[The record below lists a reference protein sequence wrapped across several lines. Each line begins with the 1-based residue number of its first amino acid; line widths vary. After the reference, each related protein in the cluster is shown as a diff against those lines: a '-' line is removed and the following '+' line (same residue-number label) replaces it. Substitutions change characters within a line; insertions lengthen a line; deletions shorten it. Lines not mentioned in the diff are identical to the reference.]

1 MISMLYEDNT
11 AKLLGLEDV
20 IIKKVWEDESSRHV
34 EIELPRCKHKCPCCD
49 AETDHIHDYRMQK
62 IKDISAFGKNVYL
75 HLRKR
80 RYVCSS
86 CGKRFY
92 EENSFLPRY
101 HRMTNRKNARILED
115 FRDTVSASYIARK
128 HNISTTTALRYF
140 NLVNYSCKE
149 LPEVLSIDEFKGNA
163 GGEKYQTIL
172 TDARNR
178 KIIDILPNRKKADM
192 IRYFRRFKNRKEVKY
207 VVIDMNPHFREV
219 AEICFPKATIVI
231 DRYHVTRQAIWAL
244 ERVRKEEQ
252 KHLSADWRR
261 FCKHSKGLLNKPPE
275 KLRDEEREKLRIILG
290 LSTRLE
296 QAYYLKN
303 DFLLF
308 MHSPN
313 SEVAEEL
320 LADWIYRA
328 ENSHLSE
335 FDDCTRALH
344 NWGKL
349 ILNSFDVRFTNGFT
363 EGCNNKTKVL
373 KRVCYGV
380 RNFSRFRNRILHCAS

>member
-1 MISMLYEDNT
+1 MLYEDYT

-20 IIKKVWEDESSRHV
+20 IIKKVWEDESAHHI
-34 EIELPRCKHKCPCCD
+34 ELELPRCKHSCPCCG
-49 AETDHIHDYRMQK
+49 AETDRIHDYRKQK
-62 IKDISAFGKNVYL
+62 IKDISAFGKDVYL
-75 HLRKR
+75 YLRKR
-80 RYVCSS
+80 RYACDG

-92 EENSFLPRY
+92 EKNSFLPRY
-101 HRMTNRKNARILED
+101 HRMTSRKNARIIED

-140 NLVNYSCKE
+140 NLVNYSCKA

-172 TDARNR
+172 TDARER

-192 IRYFRRFKNRKEVKY
+192 IRYFLRFKNRKEVKY

-219 AEICFPKATIVI
+219 AEICFPQATIVI

-261 FCKHSKGLLNKPPE
+261 FCKHSKALLNKPPN
-275 KLRDEEREKLRIILG
+275 KLKEEEREKLRIILG

-296 QAYYLKN
+296 QAYFLKN
-303 DFLLF
+303 DFLFL

-313 SEVAEEL
+313 SEAAEEL
-320 LADWIYRA
+320 LDDWIYRA
-328 ENSHLSE
+328 EFSHLPE
-335 FDDCTRALH
+335 FRECTRAIH

-349 ILNSFDVRFTNGFT
+349 ILNSFDVPFTNGYT

>member
-1 MISMLYEDNT
+1 MLYEDYT

-20 IIKKVWEDESSRHV
+20 IIKKVWEDESAHHI
-34 EIELPRCKHKCPCCD
+34 ELELPRRKHNCPCCG
-49 AETDHIHDYRMQK
+49 AETDRIHDYRKQK
-62 IKDISAFGKNVYL
+62 IKDISAFGKDVYL

-80 RYVCSS
+80 RYVCDG

-92 EENSFLPRY
+92 EKNSFLPRY
-101 HRMTNRKNARILED
+101 HRMTSRKNARIIED

-140 NLVNYSCKE
+140 NLVNYSCKA

-172 TDARNR
+172 TDARER

-192 IRYFRRFKNRKEVKY
+192 IRYFLRFKNRKEVKY

-219 AEICFPKATIVI
+219 AEICFPQATIVI

-261 FCKHSKGLLNKPPE
+261 FCKHSKALLNKPPN
-275 KLRDEEREKLRIILG
+275 KLKEEEREKLRIILG

-296 QAYYLKN
+296 QAYFLKN
-303 DFLLF
+303 DFLFL

-313 SEVAEEL
+313 SEAAEEL

-328 ENSHLSE
+328 ESSHLPE
-335 FDDCTRALH
+335 FRECTRAIH

-349 ILNSFDVRFTNGFT
+349 ILNSFDVPFTNGFT

-380 RNFSRFRNRILHCAS
+380 RNFPRFRNRILHCAS

>member
-1 MISMLYEDNT
+1 MLYEDNT
-11 AKLLGLEDV
+11 SKLLGLEDV
-20 IIKKVWEDESSRHV
+20 IIKNVWDEGQEKHI
-34 EIELPRCKHKCPCCD
+34 EIELPRRNHACPCCGT
-49 AETDHIHDYRMQK
+49 ETDRIHDYRMQK
-62 IKDISAFGKNVYL
+62 IRDISSFGKNVYL

-80 RYVCSS
+80 RYICSD

-92 EENSFLPRY
+92 EKNNFLPRY
-101 HRMTNRKNARILED
+101 HRMTSRKNARIIED
-115 FRDTVSASYIARK
+115 FRDTVSASYIAKK

-140 NLVNYSCKE
+140 NLVNYTCKE

-192 IRYFRRFKNRKEVKY
+192 IRYFRRFKNRKQVKY

-261 FCKHSKGLLNKPPE
+261 FCKHSKALLNKAPE
-275 KLRDEEREKLRIILG
+275 KLKDEEREKLRIILG

-303 DFLLF
+303 DFLFL

-313 SEVAEEL
+313 SEMAEEL

-328 ENSHLSE
+328 ESSRLSKFRE
-335 FDDCTRALH
+335 CTRAIH
-344 NWGKL
+344 NWGNL
-349 ILNSFDVRFTNGFT
+349 ILNSFDVRFTNGYT

-380 RNFSRFRNRILHCAS
+380 RNFARFRNRILHCAA

>member
-1 MISMLYEDNT
+1 MLYEDYT

-20 IIKKVWEDESSRHV
+20 IIKKVWEDESAHHI
-34 EIELPRCKHKCPCCD
+34 ELELPRRKHNCPCCG
-49 AETDHIHDYRMQK
+49 AETDRIHDYRKQK
-62 IKDISAFGKNVYL
+62 IKDISAFGKDVYL

-80 RYVCSS
+80 RYVCDG

-92 EENSFLPRY
+92 EKNSFLPRY
-101 HRMTNRKNARILED
+101 HRMTSRKNARIIED

-140 NLVNYSCKE
+140 NLVNYSCKA

-172 TDARNR
+172 TDARER
-178 KIIDILPNRKKADM
+178 KILDILPNRKKADM
-192 IRYFRRFKNRKEVKY
+192 IRYFLRFKNRKEVKY

-219 AEICFPKATIVI
+219 AEICFPQATIVI

-261 FCKHSKGLLNKPPE
+261 FCKHSKALLNKPPN
-275 KLRDEEREKLRIILG
+275 KLKEEEREKLRIILG

-296 QAYYLKN
+296 QAYFLKN
-303 DFLLF
+303 DFLFL

-313 SEVAEEL
+313 SEVAEDL

-328 ENSHLSE
+328 ESSHLPE
-335 FDDCTRALH
+335 FRECTRAIH

-349 ILNSFDVRFTNGFT
+349 ILNSFDVPFTNGFT

-373 KRVCYGV
+373 KRVCYGM
-380 RNFSRFRNRILHCAS
+380 RNFPRFRNRILHCAS

>member
-1 MISMLYEDNT
+1 MRSKNYGINVRVTEEEKQ
-11 AKLLGLEDV
+11 KLLENARFCSLSLSEYLRRLGLGKEVRAAITERDYRLFRMLNGL
-20 IIKKVWEDESSRHV
+20 KA
-34 EIELPRCKHKCPCCD
+34 ELPQLQQEEILSRLE
-49 AETDHIHDYRMQK
+49 AIL
-62 IKDISAFGKNVYL
+62 NVL
-75 HLRKR
+75 K
-80 RYVCSS
+80 
-86 CGKRFY
+86 
-92 EENSFLPRY
+92 Y
-101 HRMTNRKNARILED
+101 HRMTSRKNARIIED
-115 FRDTVSASYIARK
+115 FRDTVSAAYIARK

-140 NLVNYSCKE
+140 NLVNYSHKA

-219 AEICFPKATIVI
+219 AEICFPQATIVI

-252 KHLSADWRR
+252 KHLSSDWRR
-261 FCKHSKGLLNKPPE
+261 FCKHSKALLNKPPD
-275 KLRDEEREKLRIILG
+275 KLKEDEREKLRIILG

-296 QAYYLKN
+296 QAYFLKN
-303 DFLLF
+303 DFLFL
-308 MHSPN
+308 MHSQN
-313 SEVAEEL
+313 SQVAKEL

-328 ENSHLSE
+328 ESSHLPE
-335 FDDCTRALH
+335 LQDCTRAIH
-344 NWGKL
+344 NWGQL
-349 ILNSFDVRFTNGFT
+349 ILNSFIVPFTNGYT

-373 KRVCYGV
+373 KGVCYGL
-380 RNFSRFRNRILHCAS
+380 RNFHRFRNTILHCAS

>member
-1 MISMLYEDNT
+1 MLYEDNT

-20 IIKKVWEDESSRHV
+20 IIKKVWEDESAHHI
-34 EIELPRCKHKCPCCD
+34 ELELPRCMHSCPCCG
-49 AETDHIHDYRMQK
+49 AETDRIHDYRKQK
-62 IKDISAFGKNVYL
+62 IKDLSAFGKDVYL
-75 HLRKR
+75 YLRKR
-80 RYVCSS
+80 RYACSG

-92 EENSFLPRY
+92 EQNNFLPRY
-101 HRMTNRKNARILED
+101 HRMTSRKNARIIED

-140 NLVNYSCKE
+140 NLVNYSCKA

-172 TDARNR
+172 TDAKER

-219 AEICFPKATIVI
+219 AELCFPQATIVI
-231 DRYHVTRQAIWAL
+231 DRYHVTRQAIWAM

-261 FCKHSKGLLNKPPE
+261 FCKHSKALLNKPPN
-275 KLRDEEREKLRIILG
+275 KLKENEREKLRIILG
-290 LSTRLE
+290 FSTRLE
-296 QAYYLKN
+296 QAYFLKN
-303 DFLLF
+303 DFLFL

-313 SEVAEEL
+313 AAVAEDL

-328 ENSHLSE
+328 ESSHLPE
-335 FDDCTRALH
+335 FRECTRAIH

-349 ILNSFDVRFTNGFT
+349 ILNSFDVPFTNGYT

-373 KRVCYGV
+373 KRVCYGM

>member
-1 MISMLYEDNT
+1 MLYEDYT
-11 AKLLGLEDV
+11 AKLLGLEDI
-20 IIKKVWEDESSRHV
+20 IIKKVWEDESAHHI
-34 EIELPRCKHKCPCCD
+34 ELELPRRKHICPCCG
-49 AETDHIHDYRMQK
+49 AETDRIHDYRKQK
-62 IKDISAFGKNVYL
+62 IKDISAFGKDVYL
-75 HLRKR
+75 YLRKR
-80 RYVCSS
+80 RYACDG

-92 EENSFLPRY
+92 EKNSFLPRY
-101 HRMTNRKNARILED
+101 HRMTSRKNARIIED

-140 NLVNYSCKE
+140 NLVNYSCKA

-172 TDARNR
+172 TDARER

-219 AEICFPKATIVI
+219 AEICFPQATIVI

-261 FCKHSKGLLNKPPE
+261 FCKHSKALLNKPPN
-275 KLRDEEREKLRIILG
+275 KLKEEEREKLRIILG

-296 QAYYLKN
+296 QAYFLKN
-303 DFLLF
+303 DFLFL

-313 SEVAEEL
+313 SVVAEEL

-328 ENSHLSE
+328 ESSHLSE
-335 FDDCTRALH
+335 FRECTRAIH

-349 ILNSFDVRFTNGFT
+349 ILNSFNVPFTNGFT

-373 KRVCYGV
+373 KRVCYGM
-380 RNFSRFRNRILHCAS
+380 RNFPRFRNRILHCAS

>member
-1 MISMLYEDNT
+1 MRSKNYGINVRVTEQEKQ
-11 AKLLGLEDV
+11 KLLENARFCSLPLSEYLRRLGLGKEVRAAITERDYRLFRMLNGL
-20 IIKKVWEDESSRHV
+20 KA
-34 EIELPRCKHKCPCCD
+34 ELP
-49 AETDHIHDYRMQK
+49 Q
-62 IKDISAFGKNVYL
+62 L
-75 HLRKR
+75 QQ
-80 RYVCSS
+80 
-86 CGKRFY
+86 
-92 EENSFLPRY
+92 EELLSRLEAILNELKY
-101 HRMTNRKNARILED
+101 NRMTSRKNARIIED
-115 FRDTVSASYIARK
+115 FRDTVSAAYIARK

-140 NLVNYSCKE
+140 NLVNYSHKA

-172 TDARNR
+172 TDARDR

-219 AEICFPKATIVI
+219 AEICFPQATIVI

-252 KHLSADWRR
+252 KQLSSDWRR
-261 FCKHSKGLLNKPPE
+261 FCKHSKALLNKPPD
-275 KLRDEEREKLRIILG
+275 KLKEDEREKLRIILG

-296 QAYYLKN
+296 QAYFLKN
-303 DFLLF
+303 DFLFL

-313 SEVAEEL
+313 SQVAKEL

-328 ENSHLSE
+328 ESSHLPE
-335 FDDCTRALH
+335 FQDCTRAIH
-344 NWGKL
+344 NWGQL
-349 ILNSFDVRFTNGFT
+349 ILNSFIVPFINGYT

-373 KRVCYGV
+373 KRVCYGL
-380 RNFSRFRNRILHCAS
+380 RNFHRFRNRILHCAS

>member
-1 MISMLYEDNT
+1 MLYEDNT
-11 AKLLGLEDV
+11 SKLLGLEDV
-20 IIKKVWEDESSRHV
+20 IIKNVWDEGQEKHI
-34 EIELPRCKHKCPCCD
+34 EIELPRRNHACPCCGT
-49 AETDHIHDYRMQK
+49 ETDRIHDYRMQK
-62 IKDISAFGKNVYL
+62 IRDISSFGKNVYL

-80 RYVCSS
+80 RYICSD

-92 EENSFLPRY
+92 EKNNFLPRY
-101 HRMTNRKNARILED
+101 HRMTSRKNARIIED
-115 FRDTVSASYIARK
+115 FRDTVSASYIAKK

-140 NLVNYSCKE
+140 NLVNYTCKE

-192 IRYFRRFKNRKEVKY
+192 IRYFRRFKNRKQVKY

-261 FCKHSKGLLNKPPE
+261 FCKHSKALLNKAPE
-275 KLRDEEREKLRIILG
+275 KLKDEEREKLRIILG

-303 DFLLF
+303 DFLFL

-313 SEVAEEL
+313 SEMAEEL

-328 ENSHLSE
+328 EFSLLSE
-335 FDDCTRALH
+335 FRECTRAIH
-344 NWGKL
+344 NWGNL
-349 ILNSFDVRFTNGFT
+349 ILNSFDVRFTNGYT

-380 RNFSRFRNRILHCAS
+380 RNFARFRNRILQCAA

>member
-1 MISMLYEDNT
+1 MLYEDNT
-11 AKLLGLEDV
+11 SKPLGLEDV
-20 IIKKVWEDESSRHV
+20 IIKNVWDEGQEKHI
-34 EIELPRCKHKCPCCD
+34 EIELPRRNHACPSCGT
-49 AETDHIHDYRMQK
+49 ETDRIHDYRMQK
-62 IKDISAFGKNVYL
+62 IRDISSFGKNVYL

-80 RYVCSS
+80 RYICSD

-92 EENSFLPRY
+92 EKNNFLPRY
-101 HRMTNRKNARILED
+101 HRMTSRKNARIIED
-115 FRDTVSASYIARK
+115 FRDTVSASYIAKK

-140 NLVNYSCKE
+140 NLVNYTCKE

-192 IRYFRRFKNRKEVKY
+192 IRYFRRFKNRKQVKY

-261 FCKHSKGLLNKPPE
+261 FCKHSKALLNKPPE
-275 KLRDEEREKLRIILG
+275 KLKDEEREKLRIILG

-303 DFLLF
+303 DFLFL

-313 SEVAEEL
+313 SEMAEEL

-328 ENSHLSE
+328 ESSLLSE
-335 FDDCTRALH
+335 FRECTRAIH
-344 NWGKL
+344 NWGNL
-349 ILNSFDVRFTNGFT
+349 ILNSFDVRFTNGYT

-380 RNFSRFRNRILHCAS
+380 RNFARFRNRILHCAA

>member
-1 MISMLYEDNT
+1 MLYEDYT

-20 IIKKVWEDESSRHV
+20 IIKKVWEDESAHHI
-34 EIELPRCKHKCPCCD
+34 ELELPRRKHNCPCCG
-49 AETDHIHDYRMQK
+49 AETDRIHDYRKQK
-62 IKDISAFGKNVYL
+62 IKDISAFGKDVYL

-80 RYVCSS
+80 RYVCDG

-92 EENSFLPRY
+92 EKNSFLPRY
-101 HRMTNRKNARILED
+101 HRMTSRKNARIIED

-140 NLVNYSCKE
+140 NLVNYSCKA

-172 TDARNR
+172 TDARER

-192 IRYFRRFKNRKEVKY
+192 IRYFCRFKNRKEVKY

-219 AEICFPKATIVI
+219 AEICFPQATIVI

-261 FCKHSKGLLNKPPE
+261 FCKHSKALLNKPPN
-275 KLRDEEREKLRIILG
+275 KLKEEEREKLRIILG

-296 QAYYLKN
+296 QAYFLKN
-303 DFLLF
+303 DFLFL

-313 SEVAEEL
+313 SEVAEDL

-328 ENSHLSE
+328 ESSHLPE
-335 FDDCTRALH
+335 FRECTRAIH

-349 ILNSFDVRFTNGFT
+349 ILNSFDVPFTNGFT

-380 RNFSRFRNRILHCAS
+380 RNFPRFRNRILHCAS

>member
-1 MISMLYEDNT
+1 MLYEDYT
-11 AKLLGLEDV
+11 AKLLGLEDI
-20 IIKKVWEDESSRHV
+20 IIKKVWEDESAHHI
-34 EIELPRCKHKCPCCD
+34 ELELPRRKHNCPCCG
-49 AETDHIHDYRMQK
+49 AETDRIHDYRKQK
-62 IKDISAFGKNVYL
+62 IKDISAFGKDVYL

-80 RYVCSS
+80 RYVCDG

-92 EENSFLPRY
+92 EKNSFLPRY
-101 HRMTNRKNARILED
+101 HRMTSRKNARIIED

-140 NLVNYSCKE
+140 NLVNYSCKA

-172 TDARNR
+172 TDARER

-192 IRYFRRFKNRKEVKY
+192 IRYFLRFKNRKEVKY

-219 AEICFPKATIVI
+219 AEICFPQATIVI

-261 FCKHSKGLLNKPPE
+261 FCKHSKALLNKPPN
-275 KLRDEEREKLRIILG
+275 KLKEEEREKLRIILG

-296 QAYYLKN
+296 QAYFLKN
-303 DFLLF
+303 DFLFL

-313 SEVAEEL
+313 SEEAKEL

-328 ENSHLSE
+328 ESSQLPE
-335 FDDCTRALH
+335 FRECTRAIH

-349 ILNSFDVRFTNGFT
+349 ILNSFDVPFTNGYT